1 MNPTDP
7 TGLAPPIGYL
17 IADVSAGIYGPC
29 VPLARTTARSSALF
43 LCLSRLNLHDVNLG
57 VHDAV
62 QKQVGPQILLIR
74 LHNGDQIQHRF

>member
-1 MNPTDP
+1 MFSRKNN
-7 TGLAPPIGYL
+7 
-17 IADVSAGIYGPC
+17 GP
-29 VPLARTTARSSALF
+29 VFRLF